1 MGRKITRMLF
11 YAVVIGYAAMTLIPF
26 AWSIYTSL
34 KITPDLDKLWVP
46 FSRLTTD
53 NYAYIVQQFP
63 FVRWFLNSLL
73 IAAIVTFGNLLFN
86 TLAGYALARIQ
97 FPGRTL
103 LFYAVLGV
111 MMVPGQVIMI
121 PVYIMLADWG
131 WINTYWGFT
140 IPFLTSSFGIFLMRQ
155 FFLSLPKELEE
166 AATIDGLSRWGT
178 FWRIA
183 LPLAKPALAAQTIFM
198 FLGNWNS
205 FMWPSLLASSED
217 MYTLPVG
224 LNSFHWQYVAY
235 WNQDLA
241 GTMYL
246 TIPMLI
252 VFLIFQ
258 KWFIKGI
265 ATTGIK

>member
-1 MGRKITRMLF
+1 M
-11 YAVVIGYAAMTLIPF
+11 AIGYAAMTLIPF
-26 AWSIYTSL
+26 LWSIYTSL
-34 KITPDLDKLWVP
+34 KTTPDMDKLWVP
-46 FSRLTTD
+46 LQHLTFA
-53 NYAYIVQQFP
+53 NYSYIVEKFP
-63 FVRWFLNSLL
+63 FFQWFLNSIL
-73 IAAIVTFGNLLFN
+73 IASAVTLGNLFFN
-86 TLAGYALARIQ
+86 TLAGYALARIP
-97 FPGRTL
+97 FPGRSVV
-103 LFYAVLGV
+103 FYIVLAV
-111 MMVPGQVIMI
+111 MMVPGQVTMI
-121 PVYIMLADWG
+121 PVYIMLANLG
-131 WINTYWGFT
+131 LINTYWGL
-140 IPFLTSSFGIFLMRQ
+140 ILPFLVQSFGIFLMRQ
-155 FFLSLPKELEE
+155 FFLALPRELEE
-166 AATIDGLSRWGT
+166 AATIDGLSRWGI
-178 FWRIA
+178 FMRIA

-241 GTMYL
+241 GTMYM